1 MTRKLGVIATVA
13 VTLML
18 AACTGSTPVATP
30 RPLRLDTSP
39 KAITR
44 LLAAA
49 LRASGDTFSAVYRMS
64 EPLWTGRVVFV
75 AQRSA
80 RGGFGSLFSRSP
92 SPAAEATSEFFY
104 TGRGEYTCGRL
115 RVTAPWRC
123 GGVGGGMA
131 GSMLLS
137 DFEPAFLYQDLS
149 FVASQ
154 NPAVDIA
161 PRAVAGKKVPCL
173 AFGTTAKACFLAS
186 GLIGY
191 FSTSLAIDNGWSGAA
206 TLLSYQSGIPAHIFV
221 LPAKPTPGR

>member
-18 AACTGSTPVATP
+18 AACTGSATVATP

-49 LRASGDTFSAVYRMS
+49 LRASGGTFSAVYRMS
-64 EPLWTGRVVFV
+64 EPLWAGRVVFV

-80 RGGFGSLFSRSP
+80 HGQFGYLFSRSP
-92 SPAAEATSEFFY
+92 ASAAEAASEFFY

-115 RVTAPWRC
+115 RVSYPWQCSRP
-123 GGVGGGMA
+123 GPMA
-131 GSMLLS
+131 GSVLLS

-149 FVASQ
+149 FAASQ
-154 NPAVDIA
+154 NPAIDIA
-161 PRAVAGKKVPCL
+161 PQDGRPVSGYLVSPSGQPPRHVSWRAA
-173 AFGTTAKACFLAS
+173 
-186 GLIGY
+186 
-191 FSTSLAIDNGWSGAA
+191 
-206 TLLSYQSGIPAHIFV
+206 
-221 LPAKPTPGR
+221 